1 VSHRLRLADSPSV
14 LAATWQTD
22 GHSECEWENNS
33 RPVTRLEDIR
43 LGRASNRAGFQRSR
57 AQPFTTRLAA
67 FSHSRGAEGA
77 NAMLFI
83 VFVCLLLW
91 FLGFMTTTTLGG
103 ALHVLLIIA
112 VVFLLLHVIQ
122 GRPIGD

>member
-1 VSHRLRLADSPSV
+1 M
-14 LAATWQTD
+14 
-22 GHSECEWENNS
+22 
-33 RPVTRLEDIR
+33 TRLQARR
-43 LGRASNRAGFQRSR
+43 LGRAPDRADFSRLQAQSSRLGWQRFR
-57 AQPFTTRLAA
+57 R
-67 FSHSRGAEGA
+67 RGAEGA

-83 VFVCLLLW
+83 VFLCLLLW

-122 GRPIGD
+122 GRPVGD

>member
-1 VSHRLRLADSPSV
+1 MATSSASGKSIAD
-14 LAATWQTD
+14 
-22 GHSECEWENNS
+22 
-33 RPVTRLEDIR
+33 
-43 LGRASNRAGFQRSR
+43 RSR
-57 AQPFTTRLAA
+57 GASIAGSTPRGIAPIFRGRVSAVFCDSA
-67 FSHSRGAEGA
+67 GNVFAIAGAEGA

-83 VFVCLLLW
+83 VFLCLLLW

>member
-1 VSHRLRLADSPSV
+1 MPVGKHIPSRSPCFRTAGWTNAES
-14 LAATWQTD
+14 
-22 GHSECEWENNS
+22 S
-33 RPVTRLEDIR
+33 RFFAI
-43 LGRASNRAGFQRSR
+43 GI
-57 AQPFTTRLAA
+57 AA
-67 FSHSRGAEGA
+67 FHDSAGNVFATAAPGA

-83 VFVCLLLW
+83 VFLCLLLW